1 MKYLIYVKDRTSGPV
16 PPDPIALNRAVR
28 DWVEARMKDGTIDCA
43 YYVLPKMGLCIV
55 NADSH
60 ESLLS
65 LLRAWPSFAYQEF
78 EIHMLA
84 DVRHGI
90 DNNHERLQRQAAQD
104 KSASAA

>member
-1 MKYLIYVKDRTSGPV
+1 MKYLIYVKDRATGPA
-16 PPDPIALNRAVR
+16 PQDPIALNRAVR
-28 DWVEARMKDGTIDCA
+28 DWVGARLQDGTMDCA

-60 ESLLS
+60 ESLLT
-65 LLRAWPSFAYQEF
+65 LLRAWPSFAFQEF

-90 DNNHERLQRQAAQD
+90 DNNFDRLQLEKSKKAAE
-104 KSASAA
+104 AP

>member
-1 MKYLIYVKDRTSGPV
+1 MKYLIYVKDKTTGT
-16 PPDPIALNRAVR
+16 PPQDPIALNRAVAV
-28 DWVEARMKDGTIDCA
+28 WVEARLKDGTMDCA

-60 ESLLS
+60 ESLLT
-65 LLRAWPSFAYQEF
+65 LLREWPSFAFQEF

-90 DNNHERLQRQAAQD
+90 DNNFARLQREEAKKASGAA
-104 KSASAA
+104 